1 MWVWNILLTGK
12 KNNLFLKGENTQED
26 IADKLHIP
34 QTTVSDKIR
43 SFNENGNIAEI
54 VKKLNLPSLYYTKR
68 ETALYYKHLPNQSSY
83 YPYYTSRYRLYITGQ
98 L

>member
-12 KNNLFLKGENTQED
+12 KNNLFLKAENTQED

-68 ETALYYKHLPNQSSY
+68 ETA
-83 YPYYTSRYRLYITGQ
+83 YTISISQIKAHTILIIPRDIVYI
-98 L
+98 